1 MIFSE
6 QLFDDFQIQVLPCAL
21 PYRCLR
27 PLETERFELPKYGL
41 SHPSYAA
48 GLVDII
54 DSNQPGPVT
63 VQCISKTADSRDQRT
78 KVKGPRW

>member
-1 MIFSE
+1 MRFAVP
-6 QLFDDFQIQVLPCAL
+6 VLASIGN
-21 PYRCLR
+21 RTIR
-27 PLETERFELPKYGL
+27 AAEVLETERFELPKYGL

-78 KVKGPRW
+78 KVKGPCW